1 MVVHHV
7 YVFISE
13 STCKSVS
20 LHVNDK
26 HYSFYSIYLFSYEM
40 FYMVVIDKNCL
51 SFTLS
56 LVKNTP
62 SF

>member
-20 LHVNDK
+20 LHVNQ
-26 HYSFYSIYLFSYEM
+26 
-40 FYMVVIDKNCL
+40 
-51 SFTLS
+51 
-56 LVKNTP
+56 
-62 SF
+62 